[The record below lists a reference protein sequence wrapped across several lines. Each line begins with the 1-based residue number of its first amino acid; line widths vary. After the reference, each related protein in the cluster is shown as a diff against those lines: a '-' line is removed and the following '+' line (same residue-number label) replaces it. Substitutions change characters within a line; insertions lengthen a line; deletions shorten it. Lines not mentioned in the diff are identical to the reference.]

1 MLKNLKDLF
10 VRNPDGGVPDPDPH
24 RALLLRQPGAR
35 PGAGPQGGGGEHP
48 DQLHALPTQV
58 QQHRASNEDSVK

>member
-1 MLKNLKDLF
+1 MLKNLKDQF
-10 VRNPDGGVPDPDPH
+10 VRYPDGGVPDPDPH
-24 RALLLRQPGAR
+24 RSLLLRQPGAR

-58 QQHRASNEDSVK
+58 QQSCHVMEMD

>member
-1 MLKNLKDLF
+1 MLKNLTDLF
-10 VRNPDGGVPDPDPH
+10 VRYPYGGVPDPDPH
-24 RALLLRQPGAR
+24 RSLLLRQPGAW

-58 QQHRASNEDSVK
+58 QQSCHQVD

>member
-1 MLKNLKDLF
+1 MLKYLKDPF
-10 VRNPDGGVPDPDPH
+10 VRNSDGSIPDPDPH
-24 RALLLRQPGAR
+24 RSLLLRQPGAR